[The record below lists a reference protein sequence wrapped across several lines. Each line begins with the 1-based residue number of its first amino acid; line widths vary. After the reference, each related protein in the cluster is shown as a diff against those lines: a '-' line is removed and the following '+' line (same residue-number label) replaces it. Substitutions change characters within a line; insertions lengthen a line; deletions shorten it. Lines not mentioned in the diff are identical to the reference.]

1 MEQSNTNNKDGS
13 TAVDAAAERAR
24 AAVTNIGKT
33 TPVTVTGA
41 TKEASEGEIRQLL
54 EEFADAIRSGKIEDI
69 MSFYDPSLI
78 AFDVAPPLRFTNAN
92 EYRKNWETMFTT
104 KMQFPVSYE
113 FSEEKLH
120 VDGDL
125 GVFHT
130 LIHTAGTI
138 KEPQQGEPK
147 EMDCWGRYTCVLKK
161 TNNRWRIFHE
171 HFSVPVAEDG
181 KALMNLRPG
190 YEVSH

>member
-1 MEQSNTNNKDGS
+1 MEQNKDGS
-13 TAVDAAAERAR
+13 TTVDTAAERAR

-33 TPVTVTGA
+33 TPVNVTGA

-69 MSFYDPSLI
+69 MSFYDPGLI
-78 AFDVAPPLRFTNAN
+78 AFDVVPPLRFTNAN
-92 EYRKNWETMFTT
+92 EYRKNWETQFTS

-113 FSEEKLH
+113 FSEEKLQ

-125 GVFHT
+125 GVFHA

-161 TNNRWRIFHE
+161 MNNRWRIFHE

-181 KALMNLRPG
+181 KALMNLKPG
-190 YEVSH
+190 YQVSH